1 MRKRSGFTLI
11 ELMIVVAIIAII
23 AAIAI
28 PSLLRSKITANESS
42 AIASLK
48 TLVTAQEQYKST
60 AGSYVYGTLTQMS
73 GTVPPYIDSVLAR
86 GKKSGYTFV
95 LTVGTPADS
104 NYYVQGRPVTVAKTG
119 NRRFFVDSSGV
130 IRFNSSDLATS
141 ADSPID

>member
-1 MRKRSGFTLI
+1 MTNRKGFTLI

-48 TLVTAQEQYKST
+48 TMVTAEEQYKST
-60 AGSYVYGTLTQMS
+60 SGSTVYGTLAELS
-73 GTVPPYIDSVLAR
+73 GATPPYIDTVLAR
-86 GKKSGYTFV
+86 GKKSGYCFL
-95 LTVGTPADS
+95 LTVGSPADS
-104 NYYVQGRPVTVAKTG
+104 NWYALANPVLLGKTG

-130 IRFNSSDLATS
+130 IRFNTGGTASSANS
-141 ADSPID
+141 AID